1 MIKYIF
7 LLLILS
13 GCCPTATNLY
23 IYDSRSKIIVEYS
36 YSF

>member
-13 GCCPTATNLY
+13 ACCPTTTNLY
-23 IYDSRSKIIVEYS
+23 IHETSKIIIEYS

>member
-13 GCCPTATNLY
+13 GCCPIPTKLY
-23 IYDSRSKIIVEYS
+23 VSDTSKVMIEY
-36 YSF
+36 YYNF